1 MESEGANT
9 DILKG
14 SIKSASYHMILQIS
28 FRAVT
33 FILNALV
40 LHNVDKAVLGI
51 LNVRLMLLVTTILFV
66 SRESFRKACLSKTRD
81 HNWPQ
86 VINLLWL
93 TVPNVIF
100 WSFTFCYIW
109 LHVLELPSEEY
120 IADYQSTVYVVG
132 ISCVIESFM
141 EPVYLFSQ
149 AFLYVKFRLCVD
161 CIMLAARIGILVVIV
176 FYYPSQT
183 IKSFAYGQAT
193 ASVFLLV
200 AYWAYFWYQFHQK
213 AILMKNRELHQNN
226 PLLALPLSSLKDFLP
241 RRLEGEAFIGADMTF
256 LTWGFFKQGILKQ
269 VLTEGE
275 RYIMTIFSVLTFAE
289 QGVYDVVNN
298 LGSMAARFL
307 FMPIEESS
315 YFYFAQMTNRQL
327 PIEQQPRKDIEQ
339 VYSVLRRLLRS
350 LSLLGLIIVVF
361 GFSYSHLLLHLYGG
375 NTLTVGSGPLLL
387 RAHCVCIWFLA
398 INGVTEAYVFAAM
411 TAEQLDRYNRLM
423 VVLSLTFLSS
433 AWLLSSL
440 LGSVGFIL
448 SNIINMTLR
457 IIHSARFIDGQY
469 RNLNLNPLGGVIPFK
484 LESTALLLAFA
495 VTATSSWLVY
505 PTSAIL
511 HVGIG
516 AVSGLLVLATII
528 YTDPELM
535 YLIVSVIKKRFGKT
549 D

>member
-1 MESEGANT
+1 MDSEGANT
-9 DILKG
+9 DVLQG
-14 SIKSASYHMILQIS
+14 SIKSASYHIILQIS
-28 FRAVT
+28 FRVVT
-33 FILNALV
+33 FLLNALV

-93 TVPNVIF
+93 TVPNVIC

-109 LHVLELPSEEY
+109 LHVLELPSEEHV
-120 IADYQSTVYVVG
+120 ADYQLTVYVVG

-149 AFLYVKFRLCVD
+149 AFLYVKFRLFVD
-161 CIMLAARIGILVVIV
+161 CIMLAARVGILVVIV
-176 FYYPSQT
+176 LHYPSYT

-193 ASVFLLV
+193 ASTILLV
-200 AYWAYFWYQFHQK
+200 AYWAYFWYQFRQK

-226 PLLALPLSSLKDFLP
+226 PLLALPFNSLKDFLP
-241 RRLEGEAFIGADMTF
+241 RKLEGQAFIGAEMTL

-275 RYIMTIFSVLTFAE
+275 RYIMTVFSVLTFTE

-298 LGSMAARFL
+298 LGSMAARFI
-307 FMPIEESS
+307 FMPIEESF
-315 YFYFAQMTNRQL
+315 YVYFAQMTNRQL
-327 PIEQQPRKDIEQ
+327 PIEQQPQKEIEQ
-339 VYSVLRRLLRS
+339 VSSVLRRLLRS
-350 LSLLGLIIVVF
+350 LSLLGLIIAVF
-361 GFSYSHLLLHLYGG
+361 GFSYSHLLLRLYGG
-375 NTLTVGSGPLLL
+375 STLSDGSGPLLL
-387 RAHCVCIWFLA
+387 RTHSLCIWFLA
-398 INGVTEAYVFAAM
+398 INGVTEAYVSAAM
-411 TAEQLDRYNRLM
+411 TSKQLDKYNRLM
-423 VVLSLTFLSS
+423 VALSIIFLGS

-448 SNIINMTLR
+448 ANIINMSLR
-457 IIHSARFIDGQY
+457 IMHSASFINGQY
-469 RNLNLNPLGGVIPFK
+469 RKLSLNPLGGMIPFK
-484 LESTALLLAFA
+484 QELAALLVAFA
-495 VTATSSWLVY
+495 VTTTSSWMVY
-505 PTSAIL
+505 PTSAVL
-511 HVGIG
+511 HFGIG
-516 AVSGLLVLATII
+516 AVSGLLVLRTII

-535 YLIVSVIKKRFGKT
+535 YLIVSIIKKRFGKT

>member
-1 MESEGANT
+1 MDSEGANT
-9 DILKG
+9 DILQG
-14 SIKSASYHMILQIS
+14 SIKSASYHMILQIA

-33 FILNALV
+33 FLLNALV

-51 LNVRLMLLVTTILFV
+51 LNVRLMLLVMTILFV

-100 WSFTFCYIW
+100 WSLTFCYIW
-109 LHVLELPSEEY
+109 LHVLELPSDEHV
-120 IADYQSTVYVVG
+120 ADYQLTVYVVG

-149 AFLYVKFRLCVD
+149 AFLYVRFRLCVD
-161 CIMLAARIGILVVIV
+161 CIMLVARIGILVVIV
-176 FYYPSQT
+176 LYYPAHT

-193 ASVFLLV
+193 GSTILLV
-200 AYWAYFWYQFHQK
+200 AYWAYFWYQFRQK
-213 AILMKNRELHQNN
+213 AMLVKNRELHQNN
-226 PLLALPLSSLKDFLP
+226 PLLALPFSSLKDFLP
-241 RRLEGEAFIGADMTF
+241 RKLEGQAFIGTEMTF

-269 VLTEGE
+269 LLTEGE

-289 QGVYDVVNN
+289 QGLYDVVNN

-327 PIEQQPRKDIEQ
+327 PIEQQPRKEIEQ
-339 VYSVLRRLLRS
+339 VSSVLRRLLRS
-350 LSLLGLIIVVF
+350 LSLLGLIIAVF
-361 GFSYSHLLLHLYGG
+361 GFSYSHLLLRLYGG
-375 NTLTVGSGPLLL
+375 SALTDGSGPLLL
-387 RAHCVCIWFLA
+387 RAHCLCIWFLA
-398 INGVTEAYVFAAM
+398 INGVTEAYVLAAM
-411 TAEQLDRYNRLM
+411 TSEQLDTYNRLM
-423 VVLSLTFLSS
+423 VVLSITFLSS

-448 SNIINMTLR
+448 ANIINMSLR
-457 IIHSARFIDGQY
+457 IMHSARYINGQY
-469 RNLNLNPLGGVIPFK
+469 RKLNLNPLGGVIPFK
-484 LESTALLLAFA
+484 LELVALVLAFV
-495 VTATSSWLVY
+495 VTAISSWMVY

-528 YTDPELM
+528 FTDPELM
-535 YLIVSVIKKRFGKT
+535 YFIMSVIKKRFGKT
-549 D
+549 E